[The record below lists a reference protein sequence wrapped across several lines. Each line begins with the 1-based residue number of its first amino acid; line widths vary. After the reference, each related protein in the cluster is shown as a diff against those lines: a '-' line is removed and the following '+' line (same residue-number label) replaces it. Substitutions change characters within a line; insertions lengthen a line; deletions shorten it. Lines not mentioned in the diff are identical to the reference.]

1 MVLVM
6 QPISD
11 VQLVKHIM
19 IGNIATAAE
28 EWKKDIG
35 LGHVMNFTRPWPR
48 PLLLFHSSATVVPFD
63 ILLHFINWT
72 PGTGY

>member
-11 VQLVKHIM
+11 VQLVKRIT

-35 LGHVMNFTRPWPR
+35 LGHVMK
-48 PLLLFHSSATVVPFD
+48 LFHSSATVLPFD

-72 PGTGY
+72 PGTEY